1 METAIETLEGNKI
14 KVTVTVDAAT
24 VDAHMKKTYKEF
36 AQKYNFPGFRKG
48 KAPRPVIDRAL
59 GAETVLAQV
68 TEDVINDAYPEVIE
82 SEKIYPVG
90 NPEFDNDG
98 FVAAGTDFT
107 FAFTIGTKPEF
118 ELTSYEPVEIEMPFH
133 ICVEFL
139 TAVCL

>member
-98 FVAAGTDFT
+98 FVAAGADFT
-107 FAFTIGTKPEF
+107 FAFTIGT
-118 ELTSYEPVEIEMPFH
+118 
-133 ICVEFL
+133 
-139 TAVCL
+139 